1 MDIRLKQ
8 LHMENFKCHKSLT
21 ITLYGRDASIYGDNA
36 TGKTSVYDALT
47 WLLFGKD
54 SAGNGEKNIEIKPLA
69 PDGSVKDH
77 QAITEVEAVLLA
89 DGEEICLKRT
99 YKEAWSTKRGSSEPT
114 YDGNTSEYYVDGVP
128 CKANAYK
135 AKVTELVDEEQ
146 FRLLTT
152 VSYFP
157 DKLPWQKR
165 REALFSLFGAMD
177 DRKIMETDQRFSPL
191 MEAMGK
197 LPLEDFKKVV
207 TQKRKGF
214 MATRNEVPA
223 RISECEKTIS
233 DLSGMDFDGA
243 EAQLSILNA
252 RRDSLN
258 AELIAIQQNTAV
270 QRKEIELREAKMEYN
285 QLLDENR
292 QFRAKQLQDIP
303 SAESLVA
310 EKNRT
315 EFNLLSARRRL
326 ETFTADRDRCERLIE
341 DTREKWKEKNAE
353 TYTGSNKCPFCGQ
366 RLPESK
372 ISNDISMF
380 EEQKKYTLSS
390 LVRYAEREK
399 AALSRY
405 EEEISAAESDIS
417 EMERK
422 IQDLDKQIAD
432 TREMASNMGIRDM
445 ESYQDRK
452 EAAEAKIKALEEE
465 LDGLRANA
473 EGAASGI
480 RMRMNEVKSE
490 LDKCSSILGKK
501 SALEYARNRIEQ
513 LRQDAQAAAENLS
526 QLDKLLYLM
535 EEFSRYK
542 ASFVENGIND
552 KFRIARFRLF
562 REQANGG
569 VEDRCDVVYDG
580 VPYIGLNNGMKI
592 NVGIDIINTLSRAYG
607 VTVPLFVDNAESV
620 TNLEKCGCQVV
631 RLVVSESDKEL
642 RIRNEN

>member
-1 MDIRLKQ
+1 MDIRLKSIH
-8 LHMENFKCHKSLT
+8 LENFKCHKSLDIDFGGQDT
-21 ITLYGRDASIYGDNA
+21 SIYGDNA

-54 SAGNGEKNIEIKPLA
+54 SAGNGEKNIEIKPLDS
-69 PDGSVKDH
+69 DGNVRDH

-99 YKEAWSTKRGSSEPT
+99 YKEAWSTKRGSSEAT

-135 AKVTELVDEEQ
+135 ARVSELVDEEQ

-165 REALFSLFGAMD
+165 REALFSLFGALD
-177 DRKIMETDQRFSPL
+177 DRQIMETDQRFAPL
-191 MEAMGK
+191 MESMGK

-207 TQKRKGF
+207 NQKRKGF
-214 MATRNEVPA
+214 MATRNDVPA

-270 QRKEIELREAKMEYN
+270 QRKELELREAKMEYV

-315 EFNLLSARRRL
+315 EFNLLSARSRL
-326 ETFTADRDRCERLIE
+326 ETFTADRDRSMRLIE

-353 TYTGSNKCPFCGQ
+353 TYTGSDKCPFCGQ

-422 IQDLDKQIAD
+422 IQDLDKQISD

-473 EGAASGI
+473 DGAASGI

-490 LDKCSSILGKK
+490 LDKCSAILGKK

-526 QLDKLLYLM
+526 QLDRLLYLM

-620 TNLEKCGCQVV
+620 TNLETCGCQVV
-631 RLVVSESDKEL
+631 RLVVSEKDKEL
-642 RIRNEN
+642 RVQHG

>member
-1 MDIRLKQ
+1 MDIRLKSIH
-8 LHMENFKCHKSLT
+8 LENFKCHKSIT
-21 ITLYGRDASIYGDNA
+21 ITLDGRDASIYGDNA

-54 SAGNGEKNIEIKPLA
+54 SAGNGEKNIEIKPLDSA
-69 PDGSVKDH
+69 GNVKDH
-77 QAITEVEAVLLA
+77 QAVTEVEAVLLA
-89 DGEEICLKRT
+89 DGEEISLKRT
-99 YKEAWSTKRGSSEPT
+99 YQEVWSTKRGSSEPT

-165 REALFSLFGAMD
+165 REALFSLFGALD
-177 DRKIMETDQRFSPL
+177 DRQIMETDQRFAPL

-207 TQKRKGF
+207 AQKRKGF

-258 AELIAIQQNTAV
+258 AELLAIQQNTAV
-270 QRKEIELREAKMEYN
+270 QRKEIELKKAKLDVEAIERDNANFRHAQESAVPSVSGLEAELRRAMASLDSAKRSLDMHLREIQRCDDQISTVRE
-285 QLLDENR
+285 R
-292 QFRAKQLQDIP
+292 WKQIKSEQ
-303 SAESLVA
+303 
-310 EKNRT
+310 
-315 EFNLLSARRRL
+315 
-326 ETFTADRDRCERLIE
+326 
-341 DTREKWKEKNAE
+341 
-353 TYTGSNKCPFCGQ
+353 YTGSDTCPTCGQ
-366 RLPESK
+366 RLPADQIAYSIQRFTE
-372 ISNDISMF
+372 D
-380 EEQKKYTLSS
+380 KKRRMEHMVQLSEG
-390 LVRYAEREK
+390 YK
-399 AALSRY
+399 ADKAM
-405 EEEISAAESDIS
+405 AQQS
-417 EMERK
+417 EHEATYK
-422 IQDLDKQIAD
+422 IQDYENLIQEIEE
-432 TREMASNMGIRDM
+432 RIRKA
-445 ESYQDRK
+445 K
-452 EAAEAKIKALEEE
+452 EAETVISDMPDYAEKKSAAQAAVTSISAE
-465 LDGLRANA
+465 LTKLKEDASS
-473 EGAASGI
+473 AASGLKS
-480 RMRMNEVKSE
+480 RMSEVKAE
-490 LDKCSSILGKK
+490 IGRVNGIIGMRN
-501 SALEYARNRIEQ
+501 ALEYTKRRIQE
-513 LRQDAQAAAENLS
+513 LREDAQAAAENLS
-526 QLDKLLYLM
+526 QLDRLLYLM

-620 TNLEKCGCQVV
+620 TNLETCGCQVV
-631 RLVVSESDKEL
+631 RLVVSEKDKEL
-642 RIRNEN
+642 RVQHG

>member
-1 MDIRLKQ
+1 MDIRLKSIH
-8 LHMENFKCHKSLT
+8 LENFKCHKSLT
-21 ITLYGRDASIYGDNA
+21 ITLDGRDASIYGDNA

-54 SAGNGEKNIEIKPLA
+54 SAGNGEKNIEIKPLDSA
-69 PDGSVKDH
+69 GNVKDH
-77 QAITEVEAVLLA
+77 QAITEVEAVILA

-99 YKEAWSTKRGSSEPT
+99 YKEAWSTKRGSSEAT

-128 CKANAYK
+128 CKASAYK
-135 AKVTELVDEEQ
+135 ARVSELVDEEQ

-165 REALFSLFGAMD
+165 REALFSLFGALD
-177 DRKIMETDQRFSPL
+177 DRQIMETDERFTPL
-191 MEAMGK
+191 MQSMGK
-197 LPLEDFKKVV
+197 LPLADFKKVV
-207 TQKRKGF
+207 AQKRKGF
-214 MATRNEVPA
+214 MSTRDEVPA

-258 AELIAIQQNTAV
+258 AELLAIQQNTAV
-270 QRKEIELREAKMEYN
+270 QRKEIELKKAKLDVEAIERDNANFRHAQESAAPSVSGLEAELRRAMASLDSAKRSLDMLLLQIKRCDEQISTVRE
-285 QLLDENR
+285 R
-292 QFRAKQLQDIP
+292 WKQIK
-303 SAESLVA
+303 AE
-310 EKNRT
+310 E
-315 EFNLLSARRRL
+315 
-326 ETFTADRDRCERLIE
+326 
-341 DTREKWKEKNAE
+341 
-353 TYTGSNKCPFCGQ
+353 YTGSYTCPTCGQ
-366 RLPESK
+366 RLPEDQIAYAIQRFTEDKKRRMDELVKLSDGYK
-372 ISNDISMF
+372 TDLGRAKELEGIQRKYIREIEPNIQEI
-380 EEQKKYTLSS
+380 EEQIRRAKEAETVISDMPD
-390 LVRYAEREK
+390 YAEK
-399 AALSRY
+399 KSAALSAV
-405 EEEISAAESDIS
+405 AAIGAELTKLKED
-417 EMERK
+417 
-422 IQDLDKQIAD
+422 A
-432 TREMASNMGIRDM
+432 AS
-445 ESYQDRK
+445 
-452 EAAEAKIKALEEE
+452 
-465 LDGLRANA
+465 
-473 EGAASGI
+473 AASGLKS
-480 RMRMNEVKSE
+480 RMSEVKAEIARVSGIAG
-490 LDKCSSILGKK
+490 LRSSY
-501 SALEYARNRIEQ
+501 EYAQRRIQE
-513 LRQDAQAAAENLS
+513 LREDAQAAAENLS
-526 QLDKLLYLM
+526 QLDRLLYLM

-620 TNLEKCGCQVV
+620 TNLEKTDCQVV

-642 RIRNEN
+642 RIQHG

>member
-1 MDIRLKQ
+1 MDIRLKSIH
-8 LHMENFKCHKSLT
+8 LENFKCHKSLT
-21 ITLYGRDASIYGDNA
+21 ITLDGRNASIYGDNA

-77 QAITEVEAVLLA
+77 QAVTEVEAVLLA
-89 DGEEICLKRT
+89 DGEEISLKRT
-99 YKEAWSTKRGSSEPT
+99 YQEVWSTKRGSSEAT
-114 YDGNTSEYYVDGVP
+114 YDGNTSEYFVDGVP

-135 AKVTELVDEEQ
+135 ARVSELVDEEQ

-165 REALFSLFGAMD
+165 REALFSLFGALD
-177 DRKIMETDQRFSPL
+177 DRQIMETDQRFAPL

-197 LPLEDFKKVV
+197 LPLEDFKKVA

-233 DLSGMDFDGA
+233 DLSGMDFDAA

-258 AELIAIQQNTAV
+258 AELLAIQQNTAV
-270 QRKEIELREAKMEYN
+270 QRKEIELKKAKIDLESIERDNDRYRASQQKTKADISGMEGEIRRANSALDSAKRSLEMRLRDIRKCDEAISAARERWKQINSE
-285 QLLDENR
+285 QFTEN
-292 QFRAKQLQDIP
+292 
-303 SAESLVA
+303 
-310 EKNRT
+310 
-315 EFNLLSARRRL
+315 
-326 ETFTADRDRCERLIE
+326 
-341 DTREKWKEKNAE
+341 DT
-353 TYTGSNKCPFCGQ
+353 CPTCGQ
-366 RLPESK
+366 RLPQQQILDSVKRFAEDKKHRMDSIVKESEGYK
-372 ISNDISMF
+372 ADKGQF
-380 EEQKKYTLSS
+380 QKEEQEIRQYIQEFEAHILEIDDCIQRAKEDSAKTVILDMPD
-390 LVRYAEREK
+390 YAEKKNAAK
-399 AALSRY
+399 ASVTAIGAELKKLQ
-405 EEEISAAESDIS
+405 EDAAS
-417 EMERK
+417 
-422 IQDLDKQIAD
+422 
-432 TREMASNMGIRDM
+432 
-445 ESYQDRK
+445 
-452 EAAEAKIKALEEE
+452 
-465 LDGLRANA
+465 
-473 EGAASGI
+473 AASGLKS
-480 RMRMNEVKSE
+480 RMSEVKAEISRVSGIAGLRNAYDYAQRRIQE
-490 LDKCSSILGKK
+490 LR
-501 SALEYARNRIEQ
+501 E
-513 LRQDAQAAAENLS
+513 DAQAAAENLS
-526 QLDKLLYLM
+526 QLDRLLYLM

-580 VPYIGLNNGMKI
+580 VPYMGLNNGMKI
-592 NVGIDIINTLSRAYG
+592 NVGIDIINTLSQAYG

-620 TNLEKCGCQVV
+620 TKLEKCGCQVV
-631 RLVVSESDKEL
+631 RLVVSENDKEL
-642 RIRNEN
+642 RVQHG

>member
-1 MDIRLKQ
+1 MDIRLKSIH
-8 LHMENFKCHKSLT
+8 LENFKCHKSLT
-21 ITLYGRDASIYGDNA
+21 ITLDGRNASIYGDNA

-99 YKEAWSTKRGSSEPT
+99 YKEAWSTKRGSSEAT

-165 REALFSLFGAMD
+165 REALFSLFGALD
-177 DRKIMETDQRFSPL
+177 DRQIMETDQRFAPL

-252 RRDSLN
+252 RRESLN
-258 AELIAIQQNTAV
+258 AELLAIQQNTAV
-270 QRKEIELREAKMEYN
+270 QRKEIELKKAKLDVEAIERDN
-285 QLLDENR
+285 AN
-292 QFRAKQLQDIP
+292 FRHAQESAAP
-303 SAESLVA
+303 SAAGLEAELRRSMASLDSAKRSLDMHLLQIKRCDEQISTVRERWKQIKA
-310 EKNRT
+310 E
-315 EFNLLSARRRL
+315 E
-326 ETFTADRDRCERLIE
+326 
-341 DTREKWKEKNAE
+341 
-353 TYTGSNKCPFCGQ
+353 YTGSDTCPTCGQ
-366 RLPESK
+366 RLPEDQIAYAIQRFTEDKKRRMDELVKLSDGYK
-372 ISNDISMF
+372 TDLGRAKELEGIQRRYIREIEPNIQEI
-380 EEQKKYTLSS
+380 EEQIRKAKEAKTVISDMPD
-390 LVRYAEREK
+390 YAEK
-399 AALSRY
+399 KSAAL
-405 EEEISAAESDIS
+405 AAVTAIGAELT
-417 EMERK
+417 K
-422 IQDLDKQIAD
+422 L
-432 TREMASNMGIRDM
+432 REDAAS
-445 ESYQDRK
+445 
-452 EAAEAKIKALEEE
+452 
-465 LDGLRANA
+465 
-473 EGAASGI
+473 AASGLKS
-480 RMRMNEVKSE
+480 RMSEVTAEIDRVSGIAG
-490 LDKCSSILGKK
+490 LRSSY
-501 SALEYARNRIEQ
+501 EYAQRRIQE
-513 LRQDAQAAAENLS
+513 LREDAQAAAENLS
-526 QLDKLLYLM
+526 QLDRLLYLM

-620 TNLEKCGCQVV
+620 TNLEKTDCQVV

-642 RIRNEN
+642 RIQHG